1 MGRVYFKTNYIIEN
15 ADADNIR
22 NLKRRSELAERTLYI
37 GKIVNIKIKSI
48 GEFNGQTVLHG
59 HVYNDNGFAIA
70 KSTCYYKSLSD
81 EFKNFIDEGLIQEGD
96 FMKLYITAI
105 KRKETYPDIFTYYVT
120 CSDKKP
126 SDNRINQSKENIE
139 KNLKTPFID
148 AKCASATQNIPVEI
162 KISITDHAILREKE
176 RLDIHWDD
184 VLLKT
189 DFVEKT
195 IQSIINDSTQVN
207 MYKKFIFQNNK
218 TNVTS
223 VLYCNN
229 IDLTEDDVLSLEFTL
244 ITLWKGLYDDRTHT
258 HRNQY
263 IIKGDSSSI
272 AYKTIKKTSN
282 LCVLRT
288 IVPIKFNVEGDNN
301 NRAMAQQLSLT
312 NWNNSNPLTVAV
324 GCIRK
329 TLPQIFLNNILKR
342 QGRTF
347 TCYEASGPIY
357 VGVRYNGKY
366 EDDNNCLSFKLI
378 FIQYGDNFK
387 RNGDEHIY
395 TTQDHYYNIV
405 KSIKNSGT
413 LLKQENYIDKKV
425 IYK

>member
-1 MGRVYFKTNYIIEN
+1 MIEN
-15 ADADNIR
+15 VNDIDLER
-22 NLKRRSELAERTLYI
+22 LKKRSERSERELYV
-37 GKIVNIKIKSI
+37 GKIANVEIKSI
-48 GEFNGQTVLHG
+48 SDFNGQTILNG
-59 HVYNDNGFAIA
+59 FVYNDNHDRLAYC
-70 KSTCYYKSLSD
+70 TCYYNSLSD
-81 EFKNFIDEGLIQEGD
+81 DFKEFINNGLIHEGD
-96 FMKLYITAI
+96 TMKLYITKI
-105 KRKETYPDIFTYYVT
+105 TRKEKSPGVFIYYTV

-126 SDNRINQSKENIE
+126 SDSRIEQSKEVLNKILS
-139 KNLKTPFID
+139 KPFAE

-176 RLDIHWDD
+176 RLDIYWDD

-282 LCVLRT
+282 LCILQT
-288 IVPIKFNVEGDNN
+288 IVPIKFNVEGNNN
-301 NRAMAQQLSLT
+301 NRAMVQQLSLT

-347 TCYEASGPIY
+347 VCYEASGPIY
-357 VGVRYNGKY
+357 VGIRYNDNY
-366 EDDNNCLSFKLI
+366 EDKTDTLGFKLI

-387 RNGDEHIY
+387 RNVDEHIY

-405 KSIKNSGT
+405 KNIKNSGT
-413 LLKQENYIDKKV
+413 ILKHEDYIDKKV
-425 IYK
+425 TYR